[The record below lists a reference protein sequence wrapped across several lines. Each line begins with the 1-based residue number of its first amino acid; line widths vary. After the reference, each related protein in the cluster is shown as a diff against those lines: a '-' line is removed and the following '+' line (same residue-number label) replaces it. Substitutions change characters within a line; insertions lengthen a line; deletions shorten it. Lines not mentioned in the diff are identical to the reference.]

1 MKTQIAALLLALPV
15 IAHAESF
22 FQVEVGVGMASA
34 TEDGDIMY
42 YDAGLPHH
50 TPVNGPGARIG
61 LVATLRE
68 AETKSWVPGVRM
80 HLGYTYWGAE
90 SWSATVGE
98 DFNGSYGYSTL
109 TKNCVNTCGQIRTF
123 ISGGSM
129 HSVNLTIEP
138 YWDLGGGWTVG
149 AEAGPAIY
157 FDPWT
162 SAFVANESGPFGPAG
177 SIQQVSHHVVPELG
191 AVVGLSVSKGPF
203 SIRYNY
209 LYGRNRSAGGTDVP
223 SGIKGAHLI
232 TANYTF

>member
-1 MKTQIAALLLALPV
+1 MKTQIAALLLVLPM

-22 FQVEVGVGMASA
+22 FQIEVGAGMAGA
-34 TEDGDIMY
+34 TKDGDIMY
-42 YDAGLPHH
+42 YDEGMSHH
-50 TPVNGPGARIG
+50 TPISSFGGRVGIVSDVITAG
-61 LVATLRE
+61 
-68 AETKSWVPGVRM
+68 TKSWVPGVRV

-98 DFNGSYGYSTL
+98 DFNGRYGYSTL

-123 ISGGSM
+123 ISGGHM
-129 HSVNLTIEP
+129 HSINLTVEP
-138 YWDLGGGWTVG
+138 YWDPGGGWTVG

-157 FDPWT
+157 FDPWSST
-162 SAFVANESGPFGPAG
+162 FVANESGPFGPAG
-177 SIQQVSHHVVPELG
+177 STQQVSHHVVPELG
-191 AVVGLSVSKGPF
+191 AVIGLSISKGPF

-209 LYGRNRSAGGTDVP
+209 LYGRNRSAGGADVP